1 MAARLISDLERK
13 AFEFAQ
19 ELQSTLNGTVCRDVR
34 LRAVQRPF
42 DATPV
47 FTVGSGLSRSNLTQP
62 TGFPVRIDNKRP
74 RVWMNLSY
82 QVHMDHE
89 GRYLTV
95 YKSYCGIFSDEELQ
109 TCLCHF
115 DYEREKDRYTSA
127 HLQVHGISPAL
138 EALNRQGD
146 EKRPLEKLHFPVG
159 GKRFRPSL
167 EDIIEF
173 LVCERLVDAR
183 EGWKRVVEEGRDR
196 FHRRQLRAAMRRN
209 TALVEEF
216 MREQEKQA

>member
-1 MAARLISDLERK
+1 MISDLERK

-19 ELQSTLNGTVCRDVR
+19 ELQNTLNGTICRDVR
-34 LRAVQRPF
+34 IRAVQRPF
-42 DATPV
+42 DITPV
-47 FTVGSGLSRSNLTQP
+47 FTVGSGLSRQNLTQP
-62 TGFPVRIDNKRP
+62 TGFPVRIDNKKP

-82 QVHMDHE
+82 QVHLDHE
-89 GRYLTV
+89 AKYLTV
-95 YKSYCGIFSDEELQ
+95 YKSYCGIFSDEELE

-115 DYEREKDRYTSA
+115 DYEREKDKYTSA
-127 HLQVHGISPAL
+127 HLQVHGHSPAL
-138 EALNRQGD
+138 EALNRRGD

-183 EGWKRVVEEGRDR
+183 DGWEKVVEDGRDR
-196 FHRRQLRAAMRRN
+196 FHRAQLRAAIRRN

-216 MREQEKQA
+216 MREQEPQP